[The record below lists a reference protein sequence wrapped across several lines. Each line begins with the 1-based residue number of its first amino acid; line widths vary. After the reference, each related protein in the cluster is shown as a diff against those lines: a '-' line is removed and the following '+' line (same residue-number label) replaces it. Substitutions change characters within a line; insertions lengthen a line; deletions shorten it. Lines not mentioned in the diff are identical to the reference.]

1 MKTYDFIFGLGN
13 ACSCT
18 QTLREADLQ
27 LLSFPFDW
35 VILSETDDLRRRVE
49 TIANGFA
56 GWFEKGDLRKIGD
69 YAPSN
74 RDIYRNEATGT
85 VFNHE
90 FWRNEDLDLAYP
102 AVRAKYDRRIRRFL
116 GLLAASQEILVVR
129 VDRPDQVPPTSE
141 AECREALR
149 RLRALYPAAHFEML
163 HLAMKDGVS
172 VEDRQVE
179 DLGDGFVRVSCDY
192 RNRAAGAEPYA
203 VRFDVASTA
212 VRALANVRDYRTHA
226 EKAAFRR
233 AKKRAHWAKYGAD
246 SAFGYR
252 LEKWRRGWLLNVLP
266 SMLRARVRR
275 RKFSQIVPLGINCE
289 VAFRFCVSWG
299 FVDSSLF
306 AWSQTFGLK
315 KMCETLR
322 KLDRLFAGAATLDDV
337 SKMWMC
343 EETGTLFHGRLKWDP
358 GHPDYTDEQIAAD
371 LEDLR
376 GRVRHLRG
384 KFLDYLR
391 NETPTLLVHRLGE
404 GDAQKD
410 DLDARLSEL
419 ESVLGGLGARN
430 CTLLVVVERR
440 FLDRMPAGTGRVF
453 RAVEKFN
460 PCDCVTDVNAGDPIG
475 WRAIYSEFAPAKI
488 LPKTHAF
495 KFE

>member
-27 LLSFPFDW
+27 FLSFPFDW

-74 RDIYRNEATGT
+74 RDIYLNEATGT

-116 GLLAASQEILVVR
+116 GLLAASKEILVVR

-163 HLAMKDGVS
+163 HLAMSEGVPFS
-172 VEDRQVE
+172 ERRSE
-179 DLGDGFVRVSCDY
+179 DLGDGLVRVAFDY
-192 RNRAAGAEPYA
+192 RDTTPGVQPYA
-203 VRFDVASTA
+203 VRFDVASAA
-212 VRALANVRDYRTHA
+212 VKAVARVRDYRTHA

-233 AKKRAHWAKYGAD
+233 AKKRAHWAKYGAT
-246 SAFGYR
+246 SALGYR

-266 SMLRARVRR
+266 SMLWARIRR
-275 RKFSQIVPLGINCE
+275 RKFGQIVPLGINCE
-289 VAFRFCVSWG
+289 VAFRFYVSWG

-306 AWSQTFGLK
+306 SWAQTFGLK
-315 KMCETLR
+315 KLCETLR
-322 KLDRLFAGAATLDDV
+322 KLDRLFAGAATLDEG
-337 SKMWMC
+337 SKMWKC
-343 EETGTLFHGRLKWDP
+343 EETGTYFHGQLKWDS
-358 GHPDYTDEQIAAD
+358 GHPDYTGEQIAAD

-391 NETPTLLVHRLGE
+391 NETPTLLVHRLDV
-404 GDAQKD
+404 GDAQQD
-410 DLDARLSEL
+410 DLDARLGEL
-419 ESVLGGLGARN
+419 ESVLKGLGARN

-440 FLDRMPAGTGRVF
+440 FLGRMPAGSNRVF

-475 WRAIYSEFAPAKI
+475 WRAVYSEFAPSKI
-488 LPKTHAF
+488 LPKKHDF